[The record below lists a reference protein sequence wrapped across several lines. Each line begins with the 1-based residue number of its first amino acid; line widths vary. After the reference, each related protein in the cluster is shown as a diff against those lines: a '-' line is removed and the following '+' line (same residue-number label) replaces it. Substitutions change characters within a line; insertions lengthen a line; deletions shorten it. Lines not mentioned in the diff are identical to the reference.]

1 LLRNTHVRSPSH
13 SPGNLRAARRPA
25 TAISNPDSESAAAR
39 AAQESG
45 LWAKLQ
51 GTKRVVS
58 EPRGTGEAFTAAM
71 AQFYAAV
78 ASGRGALF
86 FAICR
91 GKVPSRGA
99 LVLAQ
104 LPAILMPVCFHHA
117 CLLSRNLQPAD
128 VIGIHSFGPG
138 CFTI

>member
-1 LLRNTHVRSPSH
+1 MLSPFH
-13 SPGNLRAARRPA
+13 SRKDWRAARRPA
-25 TAISNPDSESAAAR
+25 AAISGTDTALPLAC

-51 GTKRVVS
+51 GAKRVVS

-91 GKVPSRGA
+91 GKVPCTGHCLRHSS
-99 LVLAQ
+99 Q
-104 LPAILMPVCFHHA
+104 LYS
-117 CLLSRNLQPAD
+117 CLSPIIYGNFC
-128 VIGIHSFGPG
+128 S
-138 CFTI
+138 